1 MKVDEQPDLVSDLL
15 GVDISIVLTKI
26 SENDVKRR
34 RFGWLIQMSECF
46 SAGNTAS
53 SFCERFISVA
63 NDVMTHGRAL
73 LGDEVVEMLAVLRM
87 NRHFMK
93 MMKEQHGHLVNK
105 LIENGIKEVQDLIA
119 TGRCNNNGH
128 LPAGAEAM

>member
-1 MKVDEQPDLVSDLL
+1 
-15 GVDISIVLTKI
+15 
-26 SENDVKRR
+26 
-34 RFGWLIQMSECF
+34 
-46 SAGNTAS
+46 
-53 SFCERFISVA
+53 
-63 NDVMTHGRAL
+63 MTHGRAL

-93 MMKEQHGHLVNK
+93 MMKQQHGHLVNK

-119 TGRCNNNGH
+119 TGRCNNNDH